1 MVNSSGTFSD
11 GGDQE
16 SSKLND
22 SIRENTE
29 KLGNLTKVL
38 SSDSPTLK
46 EMKSR
51 ANEVASSEVQ
61 ATGRK
66 FALQQQAQLDKLA
79 ANNFR
84 ATETIISELLS
95 RFGGT
100 SFYPA
105 LSAFRVARES
115 VAVGTGKTQSEL
127 DVMDIIKFV
136 NDSSKEL
143 LNNMFTSFGES
154 IGLVKKPIDDLN
166 ASLQKTAENAQ
177 EAAKSIEP
185 TPEMADRYGGKNY
198 QAIKEQTM
206 PVLSEYIKS
215 LTKVSM
221 SGVEGASTEEL
232 RQAYMLIQSSSET
245 MKNFS
250 DVLPKIIKEFEDIG
264 EVVPTAKEVS
274 NFQNIQKTEKEN
286 FAATKQGILEE
297 VKGILSPQGE
307 QVTPE
312 AIKAARTAA
321 GIAGLG
327 VTALTLMTNFKQLGQ
342 VAMQTGTA
350 MKNVAAAATLNPQ
363 GMTAGTAGLQPLSAT
378 AAGLPA
384 IGSVIGTS
392 IGTVLAGPAGGL
404 IGGAIGSVIGSTV
417 GLPIQAAVSILTAV
431 EEGVSQ
437 IADSVVGFS
446 PDVTMAMIERDIALL
461 NDEMRRSNQ
470 IGDEIA
476 RITEAQTNLQLA
488 SRRAFDNIIEVVE
501 PYLVTIINT
510 LTILL
515 NAAIGIKNGVEV
527 AISIMPFGKDVLNF
541 LRGINAGV
549 GVLADLINPPDADI
563 GDINSIINVR
573 PDAAWFGRNNLV
585 RPQMP

>member
-166 ASLQKTAENAQ
+166 ASLQETAEAAAKAAE
-177 EAAKSIEP
+177 EAAKTIDIKSIQE
-185 TPEMADRYGGKNY
+185 E
-198 QAIKEQTM
+198 TM
-206 PVLSEYIKS
+206 PTLTEYGKAF
-215 LTKVSM
+215 TKVSLP
-221 SGVEGASTEEL
+221 GGIEKATVDEL
-232 RQAYMLIQSSSET
+232 NKALTLIQTTDELAT
-245 MKNFS
+245 NFA
-250 DVLPKIIKEFEDIG
+250 DVAIKIAKALKEMG
-264 EVVPTAKEVS
+264 EAPIPFTLADKKERAK
-274 NFQNIQKTEKEN
+274 FKATTEKEMQAFDVAKN
-286 FAATKQGILEE
+286 AAIEEKTK
-297 VKGILSPQGE
+297 PD
-307 QVTPE
+307 VTPE

-350 MKNVAAAATLNPQ
+350 MKNVVAAATLNPQ
-363 GMTAGTAGLQPLSAT
+363 GMTAGTAGLQPISA
-378 AAGLPA
+378 AAGGLSS

-392 IGTVLAGPAGGL
+392 IGTVLGGPVGGL
-404 IGGAIGSVIGSTV
+404 IGSAIGSVIGSTV

-461 NDEMRRSNQ
+461 NDDMRRSNQ

-488 SRRAFDNIIEVVE
+488 SRRAFDNIVEVVE

-515 NAAIGIKNGVEV
+515 NTAIGIKNGVEV

>member
-166 ASLQKTAENAQ
+166 ASLQETAEAAAKAAE
-177 EAAKSIEP
+177 EAAKTIDIKSIQE
-185 TPEMADRYGGKNY
+185 E
-198 QAIKEQTM
+198 TM
-206 PVLSEYIKS
+206 PTLTEYGKAF
-215 LTKVSM
+215 TKVSLP
-221 SGVEGASTEEL
+221 GGIEKATVDEL
-232 RQAYMLIQSSSET
+232 NKALTLIQTTDELAT
-245 MKNFS
+245 NFA
-250 DVLPKIIKEFEDIG
+250 DVAIKIATALKEMG
-264 EVVPTAKEVS
+264 EAPIPFTLADKKEREQFKATTAKEMQAFDVAK
-274 NFQNIQKTEKEN
+274 NAAIEEKTK
-286 FAATKQGILEE
+286 
-297 VKGILSPQGE
+297 PD
-307 QVTPE
+307 VTPE

-327 VTALTLMTNFKQLGQ
+327 VTSVLLSTEFKELAK
-342 VAMQTGTA
+342 VAFQTGTA
-350 MKNVAAAATLNPQ
+350 MKNVIAGAVLNPQ
-363 GMTAGTAGLQPLSAT
+363 GMSSGTTALQPLSVA

-384 IGSVIGTS
+384 IGNVLGAS
-392 IGTVLAGPAGGL
+392 IGTALGGPIGGL
-404 IGGAIGSVIGSTV
+404 IGSKIGSIIGSTV
-417 GLPIQAAVSILTAV
+417 GVPIQAAVSILTSI
-431 EEGVSQ
+431 ENGVSQ
-437 IADSVVGFS
+437 IKDSLVGFS
-446 PDVTMAMIERDIALL
+446 PDVTLAIIERDLSLL
-461 NDEMRRSNQ
+461 ADDMRRSNQ
-470 IGDEIA
+470 IGDEVA
-476 RITEAQTNLQLA
+476 RITGAQTNLQIA
-488 SRRAFDNIIEVVE
+488 SRRAFDNLVE
-501 PYLVTIINT
+501 LAEPFLVTIANSLALI
-510 LTILL
+510 L
-515 NAAIGIKNGVEV
+515 NATIGSK
-527 AISIMPFGKDVLNF
+527 NF
-541 LRGINAGV
+541 LEAFIQVAFPVWGQVVIGYAKSIAAGLDT
-549 GVLADLINPPDADI
+549 LADLLIPKADI
-563 GDINSIINVR
+563 GDINSIVNVR
-573 PDAAWFGRNNLV
+573 PDPAWFGRNNLKV
-585 RPQMP
+585 PVAP